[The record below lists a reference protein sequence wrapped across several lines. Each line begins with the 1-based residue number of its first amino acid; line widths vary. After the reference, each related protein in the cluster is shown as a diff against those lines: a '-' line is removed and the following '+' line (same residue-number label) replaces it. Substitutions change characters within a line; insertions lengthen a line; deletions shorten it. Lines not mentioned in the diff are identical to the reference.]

1 VTVTKGELVAAMAEK
16 AGISRAEAKQALD
29 AFIASVVGALKRGDE
44 VRLPGFGR
52 FTPVH
57 RPAGPA
63 RNPRTGETVRRAAS
77 ATARF
82 HAGEVLKNALN
93 GHG

>member
-1 VTVTKGELVAAMAEK
+1 MTKGELVAAMAEK
-16 AGISRAEAKQALD
+16 AGISRTEARQALE
-29 AFIASVVGALKRGDE
+29 AFLSSVVGALKRGDE
-44 VRLPGFGR
+44 VRLMGFGS

-57 RPAGPA
+57 RPAGAA

-82 HAGEVLKNALN
+82 RAGDGLKSALN